1 MARRPLLPDL
11 PTWIM
16 DAIEARADAT
26 GMSFEE
32 ALLASIDVK
41 VVDPL
46 AETLGWAV
54 ARGVPAKVVARRSH
68 YSLSTVEAAA
78 TRYKRRMR

>member
-1 MARRPLLPDL
+1 MSRPLIPDL
-11 PTWIM
+11 PTWM
-16 DAIEARADAT
+16 ADAIEARATAT

-54 ARGVPAKVVARRSH
+54 NRGIPAKVVARRTH
-68 YSLSTVEAAA
+68 YSRSTVEAAA
-78 TRYKRRMR
+78 TRYKRRAR